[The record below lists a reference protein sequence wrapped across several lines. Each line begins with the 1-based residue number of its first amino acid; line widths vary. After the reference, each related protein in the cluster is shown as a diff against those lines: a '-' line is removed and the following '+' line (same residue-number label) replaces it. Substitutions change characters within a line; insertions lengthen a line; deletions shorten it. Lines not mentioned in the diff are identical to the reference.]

1 MVQVEDGLGY
11 GEHSSVERVVQ
22 IIKDASLSWKG
33 HLKIIDDVK
42 FNYEVRVTPL
52 SALGVWVCGLGV

>member
-1 MVQVEDGLGY
+1 MEDGLDS

-33 HLKIIDDVK
+33 HLKTVPDVK
-42 FNYEVRVTPL
+42 FNYEVCKMILLTIVLINTQL
-52 SALGVWVCGLGV
+52 S